1 MFEIVIGRRNK
12 MSVKDLLGIIRDI
25 VGFFKPIVEP
35 ILEAINV
42 ISGIYT
48 LASFLEG
55 LSLNANNITSLI
67 IFLLSFFLMYIL
79 EDEFYKW
86 LKGLVGL

>member
-1 MFEIVIGRRNK
+1 